1 MFTEFF
7 NDVYKMI
14 ASLSLETLLCV
25 CWGAFAFIFLL
36 TLVLTLWNAGVRAAD
51 KRPYAA
57 AVNVFAA
64 LTFAFSLM
72 WEELAFSVLLAA
84 AFWCVGYISYGV
96 IVLASRRAVNKRP
109 PVPMPQQPQPPSNM
123 LRPEITPAKTNV
135 RTEHAVGLAQKLLEK
150 ELGRGD
156 RQEAEKI
163 LSSLRFMQAKGE
175 LTPEDNESLNEN
187 FNALLKLMAKYS
199 V

>member
-1 MFTEFF
+1 
-7 NDVYKMI
+7 MI
-14 ASLSLETLLCV
+14 ILIAGATHTGKTL
-25 CWGAFAFIFLL
+25 
-36 TLVLTLWNAGVRAAD
+36 
-51 KRPYAA
+51 
-57 AVNVFAA
+57 
-64 LTFAFSLM
+64 
-72 WEELAFSVLLAA
+72 
-84 AFWCVGYISYGV
+84 
-96 IVLASRRAVNKRP
+96 
-109 PVPMPQQPQPPSNM
+109 
-123 LRPEITPAKTNV
+123 
-135 RTEHAVGLAQKLLEK
+135 LAQKLLEK